1 MRKNHTHPAA
11 PTAAPTPSRKAAG
24 RTHGVRANEVN
35 KAGEGPRTMTHEC
48 RAQLAE
54 LLAYLDG
61 ELPAHRRRVIER
73 HVEACSC
80 CRGLAI
86 GVRRAMLLC
95 RDAGP
100 ERLPAAVRARA
111 RARIRQLLGGA
122 TRRR

>member
-1 MRKNHTHPAA
+1 MMKKPTHPAA
-11 PTAAPTPSRKAAG
+11 PGAAPTRSGKAVR
-24 RTHGVRANEVN
+24 RTSGVQASEATEVS
-35 KAGEGPRTMTHEC
+35 ERPRTLTREC

-73 HVEACSC
+73 HVKACSC

-86 GVRRAMLLC
+86 GVRRAILLC
-95 RDAGP
+95 RGVGP

-111 RARIRQLLGGA
+111 RMRIRDLLGG
-122 TRRR
+122 TVRLR